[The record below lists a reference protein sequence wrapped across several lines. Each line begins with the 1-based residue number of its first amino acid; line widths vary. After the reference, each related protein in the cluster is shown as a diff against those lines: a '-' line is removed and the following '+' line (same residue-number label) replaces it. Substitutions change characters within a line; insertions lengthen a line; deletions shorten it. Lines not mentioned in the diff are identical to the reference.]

1 MPLPVIP
8 PHIHDALGFNTVVV
22 GSVIGLQSF
31 VTLLTRPFSGRIAD
45 VHGPKTALLAGS
57 ALGSL
62 SGLTYLASLALR
74 DHGASLAVLFAGRA
88 ILGVAEGLFVTGG
101 LSYGIATLGAPRSG
115 AVMVWVGI
123 AMYGAMGGGAPLGAA
138 LGGAHGFGAVALTV
152 TLIPLFATALAA
164 TLRPVRRAQGN
175 PMPLRAVLA
184 VVSPAGA
191 GLALCSIGFGAIT
204 TFVTLYFASRH
215 WTGASFAFTAFGIAF
230 ILARLLFGH
239 LPDKLGGA
247 PVALGALA
255 VEIAGQ
261 LLLWLGGGPLFGL
274 GGAALTGF
282 GYSLAFPAFGVEA
295 VKRIAP
301 TSRGAAL
308 GIYVAFFDLGM
319 GVTGPLSGLV
329 ASALGYPAIYAVGAL
344 AALLS
349 LGIALALRVTAQ
361 RVTGSSRPAR
371 RRCSSRR

>member
-1 MPLPVIP
+1 VSAATSLPRSSAASAPTLAALVVPCLVVFLGYLTVGMPLPVIP

-88 ILGVAEGLFVTGG
+88 ILGVAEGLIVTGG

-215 WTGASFAFTAFGIAF
+215 WAGASFAFTAFGSRSSSRACCSGI
-230 ILARLLFGH
+230 
-239 LPDKLGGA
+239 
-247 PVALGALA
+247 
-255 VEIAGQ
+255 
-261 LLLWLGGGPLFGL
+261 
-274 GGAALTGF
+274 
-282 GYSLAFPAFGVEA
+282 S
-295 VKRIAP
+295 P
-301 TSRGAAL
+301 TSSAARPSPW
-308 GIYVAFFDLGM
+308 ARS
-319 GVTGPLSGLV
+319 PSRSPASSCSG
-329 ASALGYPAIYAVGAL
+329 SAAG
-344 AALLS
+344 
-349 LGIALALRVTAQ
+349 
-361 RVTGSSRPAR
+361 
-371 RRCSSRR
+371 RCSVWAAPR